1 MRFTIGICRRGY
13 NNRCL
18 HDATKACMLLIQPAN
33 KRRKSSAR
41 IGLAIAGG
49 GPIGGM
55 YELGALRALDDALEG
70 LDLTRLEVYVGV
82 SSGAFLAAGLANRMN
97 TEEMCRIFITGQDDR
112 LRFRPEAFLRPAVL
126 EYMRR
131 AAGFPA
137 LLVGWWRELLMH
149 PGGARLSEAIARFS
163 SLIPTGLF
171 DNSEVEH
178 FLRDAFTIRG
188 RSNDFRELERPLYV
202 VAVDLNSG
210 DAVRFGDGEWS
221 DVPISR
227 AVQASAAMPGLYPPV
242 QIRGRHF
249 VDGALRRTMHASVA
263 LKHGIDLLIGI
274 NPLVPFNSSATS
286 TTPAH
291 MSNLAD
297 GGLPVVLSQTF
308 RTLLQSRAQVGIARY
323 AQQFP
328 QTDQLVLEPN
338 SNDAEMFF
346 TNVFSFSSR
355 IRVCQHAYRATLDD
369 LGKRRAELAPLLARH
384 GLRLR
389 EEVIDDPR
397 RTLIGGLRELPHP
410 TDTTARLRRAL
421 DDVDDALRRRK
432 RAARGA

>member
-1 MRFTIGICRRGY
+1 
-13 NNRCL
+13 
-18 HDATKACMLLIQPAN
+18 MLLIQPAN
-33 KRRKSSAR
+33 KRHKSSAR
-41 IGLAIAGG
+41 VGLAIAGG

-55 YELGALRALDDALEG
+55 YELGALRALDDAIEG
-70 LDLTRLEVYVGV
+70 IDLTRLEVYVGV
-82 SSGAFLAAGLANRMN
+82 SSGAFLAASLANRMT
-97 TEEMCRIFITGQDDR
+97 TEEMCRVFITGQDDR
-112 LRFRPEAFLRPAVL
+112 LKFRPEAFLRPAVF
-126 EYMRR
+126 EYLRR

-137 LLVGWWRELLMH
+137 MLLGLWSELLMR
-149 PGGARLSEAIARFS
+149 PGSARISEAILRFS
-163 SLIPTGLF
+163 ELIPPGLF
-171 DNSEVEH
+171 DNTEIEN

-188 RSNDFRELERPLYV
+188 RSNDFRKLDRPLYV

-242 QIRGRHF
+242 QIRGRQF

-274 NPLVPFNSSATS
+274 NPLVPFDSSAPS
-286 TTPAH
+286 TTPNH
-291 MSNLAD
+291 MTNLAD

-346 TNVFSFSSR
+346 TNVFSYSSR

-369 LGKRRAELAPLLARH
+369 LGKRRAELTPLLARH
-384 GLRLR
+384 GLKLR
-389 EEVIDDPR
+389 EEVIDDPQ
-397 RTLIGGLRELPHP
+397 RTLIGGLRKRPHS
-410 TDTTARLRRAL
+410 TDTTARLHRAL
-421 DDVDDALRRRK
+421 DDVDDALKQRK
-432 RAARGA
+432 RAARSA

>member
-1 MRFTIGICRRGY
+1 
-13 NNRCL
+13 
-18 HDATKACMLLIQPAN
+18 MLLIQPAN
-33 KRRKSSAR
+33 KRHKSQSR
-41 IGLAIAGG
+41 VGLAIAGG

-55 YELGALRALDDALEG
+55 YELGALRALDEAIEG

-82 SSGAFLAAGLANRMN
+82 SSGAFLAAGLANRMS
-97 TEEMCRIFITGQDDR
+97 TEEMCRVFITGRDDR
-112 LRFRPEAFLRPAVL
+112 LRFRPEAFLRPAVF
-126 EYMRR
+126 EYLRR

-137 LLVGWWRELLMH
+137 MLVGWWRDLLMR
-149 PGGARLSEAIARFS
+149 PSSARLSEAIMRFS
-163 SLIPTGLF
+163 ELIPPGLF
-171 DNSEVEH
+171 DNAEIEN

-188 RSNDFRELERPLYV
+188 RSNDFRKLDRPLYV

-210 DAVRFGDGEWS
+210 EAVRFGEQEWN

-227 AVQASAAMPGLYPPV
+227 AVQASAAMPGLYQPV
-242 QIRGRHF
+242 EIRGRQF

-274 NPLVPFNSSATS
+274 NPLVPFDSSAASAAPGHS
-286 TTPAH
+286 T
-291 MSNLAD
+291 NLAD

-323 AQQFP
+323 AEQFP

-338 SNDAEMFF
+338 SDDAEMFF
-346 TNVFSFSSR
+346 TNLFSYSSR

-384 GLRLR
+384 GLKLR
-389 EEVIDDPR
+389 EEVIDDPQ
-397 RTLIGGLRELPHP
+397 RTLIGGLRERPHP
-410 TDTTARLRRAL
+410 TDTTARLHRAL
-421 DDVDDALRRRK
+421 DDVDDALKQRRR
-432 RAARGA
+432 AAHTA